1 MSRETLHLQRFIAVI
16 SRIHV
21 IESRFREV

>member
-1 MSRETLHLQRFIAVI
+1 MTRETLHLQRFIAVI